1 MLRVHEG
8 DDAVEAK
15 RVQQVGLQVKGLDD
29 GSRVRKTGGLDQDV
43 VELALL
49 LGHEAAEHVHQVAA
63 NRAAEASV
71 VEEHDV
77 LLPILLER
85 DELAVDVNLAK
96 LVFDDHDALSVV
108 ASENT
113 VQERRL
119 AGSADGSK
127 AERGQM
133 RLSGSWFG
141 FS

>member
-15 RVQQVGLQVKGLDD
+15 RVQQVGLQVKSLDD

-96 LVFDDHDALSVV
+96 LVLDDHDALSVV
-108 ASENT
+108 ARENT